1 MQIIDSQLHI
11 FGPETESRAADF
23 GQRPMQAADVV
34 AAMDAAGVT
43 RAVVVATST
52 PTTEIAL
59 DAARV
64 YPDRFG
70 VMGSLRLDRPENREL
85 LGSWRERPG
94 MLGIRLSFPP
104 WRQPSWL
111 EDGSADWFW
120 PAAALAGVPVMV
132 WPPDQLDQFA
142 RIAEQNPEL
151 KIIIDHF
158 GLYVD
163 VMDGGVGA
171 KLGPLLAL
179 ARHPNVGIKAS
190 ALPCHSSEQYP
201 YRNLHPYLRRVVEE
215 FGPRRVFWGT
225 DLTRLPCPYKQAVT
239 MFTEELGFLTDDD
252 LDWIMGRG
260 IAGWL
265 RWDQW

>member
-34 AAMDAAGVT
+34 AQMDAAGVA

-59 DAARV
+59 DAARMH
-64 YPDRFG
+64 PARFA
-70 VMGSLRLDRPENREL
+70 VMGSLRLDRPENAEV
-85 LGSWRERPG
+85 LGSWRQRPG

-104 WRQPSWL
+104 WRTPSWL
-111 EDGSADWFW
+111 EDGSAEWFW
-120 PAAALAGVPVMV
+120 PAAAQAGLPVMV
-132 WPPDQLDQFA
+132 WPPDQLDKFA
-142 RIAEQNPEL
+142 RIAEENPDL
-151 KIIIDHF
+151 KIIVDHF

-163 VMDGGVGA
+163 VIDDAVGE
-171 KLGPLLAL
+171 KLGLLLAL
-179 ARHPNVGIKAS
+179 ARYPNVGIKAS
-190 ALPCHSSEQYP
+190 ALPCHSSEKYP
-201 YRNLHPYLRRVVEE
+201 YKNLHPYLRQVVEV

-225 DLTRLPCPYKQAVT
+225 DLTRLPGTYRQAVT
-239 MFTEELGFLTDDD
+239 MFTEEMAFLTDED

-260 IAGWL
+260 IADWL
-265 RWDQW
+265 RWDPW